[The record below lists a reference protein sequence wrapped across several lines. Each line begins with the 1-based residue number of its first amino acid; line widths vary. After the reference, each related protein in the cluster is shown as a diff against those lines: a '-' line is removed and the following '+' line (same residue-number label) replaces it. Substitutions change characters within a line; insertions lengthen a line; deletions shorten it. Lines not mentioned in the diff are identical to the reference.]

1 MTQFCRHLS
10 SALAINN
17 LGGDFTVSPCC
28 YFSHNESVHDLST
41 LPQLREKWNSGDLTK
56 TCSLCM
62 HQEQQKQISYRQ
74 AGFDLMT
81 DNDGLQ
87 MLTIAVTK
95 QCNLA
100 CASCDSN
107 SSSFWQDENVR
118 NGVENTKVLD
128 RKGTNTDDKLVSW
141 FETLDTTN
149 LRYIKFGGGEPLMN
163 NTHLRILEL
172 VNNPQD
178 ITIQYTSNY
187 TLYPSD
193 KTLAQWQRFKLV
205 KWIGSIDGV
214 GKQFEYLRW
223 PAKFSTVEKLVNKA
237 VEECPGNVMFGIEHT
252 LNPFNV
258 FYYDKIKE
266 WYRDTMLTN
275 RFGDPSDFNIH
286 PCHGTI
292 GIEKTPTALRR
303 KIKEKYG
310 IEHEVSIMLSQY
322 PYTEHESAINWTN
335 TLDKWRNLQ
344 WDTTFHEITKYFNSH

>member
-28 YFSHNESVHDLST
+28 YFSHSESVHDLST
-41 LPQLREKWNSGDLTK
+41 LPQLREKWNSADLTK
-56 TCSLCM
+56 TCSLCI
-62 HQEQQKQISYRQ
+62 HQEQQKQTSYRQ

-81 DNDGLQ
+81 DSDGLQ

-100 CASCDSN
+100 CASCDSG
-107 SSSFWQDENVR
+107 SSTFWQDENIR
-118 NGVENTKVLD
+118 NGIENTKVLD

-223 PAKFSTVEKLVNKA
+223 PAKFSTVEKLISKA
-237 VEECPGNVMFGIEHT
+237 VAECPGNVMFGIEHT
-252 LNPFNV
+252 LNPFNI
-258 FYYDKIKE
+258 FYYDKIQE
-266 WYRDTMLTN
+266 WYRDIMLTN
-275 RFGDPSDFNIH
+275 RFSDTSDFNIH
-286 PCHGTI
+286 PCYGTI
-292 GIEKTPTALRR
+292 GIEKTPPALR
-303 KIKEKYG
+303 KKVKEKYG
-310 IEHEVSIMLSQY
+310 NKHEISIMLDQY
-322 PYTEHESAINWTN
+322 PYTEHESAINWVK

-344 WDTTFHEITKYFNSH
+344 WGTTFDDITEYFNSH